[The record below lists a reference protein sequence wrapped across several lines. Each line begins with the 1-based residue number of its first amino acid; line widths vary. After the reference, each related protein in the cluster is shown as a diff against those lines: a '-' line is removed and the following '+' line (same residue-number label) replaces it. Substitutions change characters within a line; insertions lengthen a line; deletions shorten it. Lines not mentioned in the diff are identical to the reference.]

1 VHYLIVILNQ
11 DQTTVLLWYKLL
23 NQSASLQSYVDFLKI
38 VCNVTISKSTV
49 CRELKKLGF
58 SYKNMKYY
66 SMSRDEN
73 DRINYWC
80 NGPEYLPRRGMLN
93 VNYLEI
99 VDIDESGYY
108 TDAANRKKGHSGKGI
123 PARKSDRS
131 R

>member
-1 VHYLIVILNQ
+1 
-11 DQTTVLLWYKLL
+11 L

-58 SYKNMKYY
+58 SYKNMEYY

-80 NGPEYLPRRGMLN
+80 NGPEYLPRRCMLN

-108 TDAANRKKGHSGKGI
+108 TDAANRKKSHSGIGVR
-123 PARKSDRS
+123 ARKRGRS
-131 R
+131 IFLFFL